1 MQKIKIFEAFAGI
14 GAQHKSITNINN
26 KNNKVLFEV
35 VGTSDWDIYCNI
47 VYAALHK
54 GLTLDNVDEILN
66 RFNVNSKE
74 KMIDFFKKNVF
85 SINSK
90 TPLRSLPRDDL
101 LKLLIASN
109 KLSNNF
115 PDIKALKGEDIKK
128 LNVDLLTYSFPCQGL
143 SIANMGRSKGIL
155 NSESS
160 SHLVWEIDRIIS
172 EMTNKPRY
180 LLLENVKALVK
191 KYNHEYK
198 EWIKRLEEHGY
209 KTYTAMLNA
218 YEHNSLQT
226 RERVYAISF
235 LNDIE
240 LPFSNDY
247 EFNEYVKFISKE
259 KADIDRKQKFFDIF
273 DIYNTKYSDEALE
286 CLISDTPSRRK
297 IVDDNLDISDLEKLK
312 SRNFRIN
319 TLTTKQDRNP
329 NVGTIKFV
337 NNITNK
343 LNNRFITPRE
353 AYKLMG
359 FDDND
364 FNKLS
369 KFIKLNILPKE
380 CLYRQAGNSIDINA
394 LEDIFNVILKIEEN
408 TYEK

>member
-74 KMIDFFKKNVF
+74 KMIDFFRKNVF

-90 TPLRSLPRDDL
+90 TPVRSLPRDDL

-209 KTYTAMLNA
+209 KTYTAILNA

>member
-74 KMIDFFKKNVF
+74 KMIDFFRKNVF

-90 TPLRSLPRDDL
+90 TPVRSLPRDDL

-209 KTYTAMLNA
+209 KTYTAILNA

-259 KADIDRKQKFFDIF
+259 KAKIDRKQKFFDIF

>member
-74 KMIDFFKKNVF
+74 KMIDFFRKNVF

-115 PDIKALKGEDIKK
+115 SDIKALKGEDIKK

-155 NSESS
+155 NSEST

-198 EWIKRLEEHGY
+198 EWIRRLEEHGY
-209 KTYTAMLNA
+209 KTYTAILNA

-235 LNDIE
+235 LNDIK

-259 KADIDRKQKFFDIF
+259 KAEIDRKQKFFDIF

-297 IVDDNLDISDLEKLK
+297 IVDDNLDISDLEKLE

>member
-74 KMIDFFKKNVF
+74 KMIDFFRKNVF

-155 NSESS
+155 NSEST

-209 KTYTAMLNA
+209 KTYTAILNA

-259 KADIDRKQKFFDIF
+259 KAEIDRKQKFFDIF
-273 DIYNTKYSDEALE
+273 DIYSTKYSDEALE

-297 IVDDNLDISDLEKLK
+297 IVDDNLDISDLEKLE

>member
-74 KMIDFFKKNVF
+74 KMIDFFRKNVF

-209 KTYTAMLNA
+209 KTYTAILNA

>member
-74 KMIDFFKKNVF
+74 KMIDFFRKNVF

-128 LNVDLLTYSFPCQGL
+128 LNVDLLTYSFLCQGL

-155 NSESS
+155 NSEST

-209 KTYTAMLNA
+209 KTYTAILNA

-259 KADIDRKQKFFDIF
+259 KAEIDRKQKFFDIF
-273 DIYNTKYSDEALE
+273 DIYSTKYSDEALE

-297 IVDDNLDISDLEKLK
+297 IVDDNLDISDLEKLE

>member
-74 KMIDFFKKNVF
+74 KMIDFFRKNVF

-90 TPLRSLPRDDL
+90 TPVRSLPRDDL

-172 EMTNKPRY
+172 EMTNKPKY

-209 KTYTAMLNA
+209 KTYTAILNA

-259 KADIDRKQKFFDIF
+259 KAKIDRKQKFFDIF

-297 IVDDNLDISDLEKLK
+297 IVDDNFDISDLEKLK

>member
-74 KMIDFFKKNVF
+74 KMIDFFRKNVF

-90 TPLRSLPRDDL
+90 TPVRSLPRDDL

-209 KTYTAMLNA
+209 KTYTAILNA

-259 KADIDRKQKFFDIF
+259 KAKIDRKQKFFDIF

-297 IVDDNLDISDLEKLK
+297 IVDDNLDISNLEKLK

>member
-209 KTYTAMLNA
+209 KTYTTILNA